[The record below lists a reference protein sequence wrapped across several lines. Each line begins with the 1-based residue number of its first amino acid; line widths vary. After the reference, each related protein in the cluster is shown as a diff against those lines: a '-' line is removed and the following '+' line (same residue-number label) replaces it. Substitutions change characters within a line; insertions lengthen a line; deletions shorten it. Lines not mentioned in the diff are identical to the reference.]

1 MSRRVECPETDKLQL
16 LKRIKPTGSAMT
28 AVDIADRDDGGNVA
42 SEEQGMALP
51 VRIWLWSVA
60 ALIFVMIVVGGAT
73 RLTDSGLSITEWKP
87 VVGALPPLSEQAWQA
102 ELEKYRQIP
111 EYQLINKGMSLEE
124 FKAIYWWEWGHR
136 LLGRLIGFA
145 FLIPLVWFWMRG
157 RISPALKPKLAGLF
171 VLGGLQGALGWYMVM
186 SGLVD
191 RVDVSQY
198 RLAAH
203 LGLAVLIYA
212 WIVWLVVEPG
222 KGRDPASDGSGFRS
236 AAIAAGA
243 LAALIYLQIILGAFV
258 AGIDAGMAYNTW
270 PLMDGAIVPSGLM
283 LMTPWYL
290 NPFENALAVQFN
302 HRIVAY
308 VIAVFAVLHVISVLR
323 RGTGEAGISALVLVL
338 AVAGQVGLG
347 IWTLLAQVPIDLGL
361 AHQAGAIV
369 LLTVAL
375 WHLKRLAS
383 GIAAGQ

>member
-1 MSRRVECPETDKLQL
+1 MSRRAGCPGPDKLQPL
-16 LKRIKPTGSAMT
+16 NHIILAGRAMT
-28 AVDIADRDDGGNVA
+28 AVDLADRDGSGNAVA
-42 SEEQGMALP
+42 EEQGIALP
-51 VRIWLWSVA
+51 VRIWLWTVA
-60 ALIFVMIVVGGAT
+60 GLIFAMILVGGAT

-111 EYQLINKGMSLEE
+111 EYQLINKGMSLDE

-145 FLIPLVWFWMRG
+145 FLIPLVWFWVRG
-157 RISPALKPKLAGLF
+157 RIGPALKPKLAGLF
-171 VLGGLQGALGWYMVM
+171 VLGGLQGALGWYMVK

-222 KGRDPASDGSGFRS
+222 KRKSAATGKSGFS
-236 AAIAAGA
+236 SMAVAAGV
-243 LAALIYLQIILGAFV
+243 LTLLIYVQIILGAFV

-270 PLMDGAIVPSGLM
+270 PLMDGALIPSGLL

-302 HRIVAY
+302 HRMVAYAIVA
-308 VIAVFAVLHVISVLR
+308 FALLHVVAVLR
-323 RGTGEAGISALVLVL
+323 REAGETGISAIILLL

-375 WHLKRLAS
+375 WHLRRLV
-383 GIAAGQ
+383 AGAMVAK